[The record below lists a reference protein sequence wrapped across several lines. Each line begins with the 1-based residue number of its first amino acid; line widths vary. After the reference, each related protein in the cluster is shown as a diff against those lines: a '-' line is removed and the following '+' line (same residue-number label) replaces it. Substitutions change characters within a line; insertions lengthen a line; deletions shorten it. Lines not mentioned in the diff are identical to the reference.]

1 VRSCPLSNNSGEGT
15 EPDKFSSTDLL
26 PSGGAA
32 TPGESLILLQKS
44 WLMIPSK
51 AYAFLHGKEVC
62 KV

>member
-1 VRSCPLSNNSGEGT
+1 MIRGGPTDQYDNSR
-15 EPDKFSSTDLL
+15 KVVFSSTGLL
-26 PSGGAA
+26 PSGSAA
-32 TPGESLILLQKS
+32 TPGEGLILLQKS